1 MSRENVEIVRA
12 AYEAVERG
20 DIDEATS
27 LIHPEIEFHTYVRS
41 PEAGVYRG
49 RDAVKKYNEVL
60 FDQFES
66 IRFEI
71 EDLVDAGER
80 VVITTTQHA
89 VPKGGQ
95 AEMSVQVCEVWTVR
109 EGLLAE
115 RHSYS
120 TREQALEAA
129 GLSE

>member
-27 LIHPEIEFHTYVRS
+27 LIHPEIEFHTYARS

-71 EDLVDAGER
+71 DDLVDAGER

-89 VPKGGQ
+89 VPKGGK

-129 GLSE
+129 GLSD